1 MSPFTDDD
9 DVIQMRGTNNQ
20 RAYAGLMP
28 EHHIDPEQ
36 YDAKYVAYSCRKYH
50 KEACKGNETYLDSI
64 NYDKVREIRALMLLG
79 YGFAPPELHY
89 LKDGT
94 VQQEGRHRVLAAE
107 HIGLTHVPVFVV
119 REL

>member
-36 YDAKYVAYSCRKYH
+36 YDAKYVVVFTTLAHSLNP
-50 KEACKGNETYLDSI
+50 EAGPI
-64 NYDKVREIRALMLLG
+64 F
-79 YGFAPPELHY
+79 YGDEVKWRWMA
-89 LKDGT
+89 
-94 VQQEGRHRVLAAE
+94 
-107 HIGLTHVPVFVV
+107 
-119 REL
+119 